1 MLVKFFLFP
10 AGQGAITVNGMN
22 LVLFLFYFAGYN
34 LRHSHIPL
42 YYPDRLSRI
51 LISPAQHQVHHSNA
65 PRHFDRN
72 MGFMFAIWD
81 RMAGTLYVPR
91 RDEVLEFGLARGEE
105 REFDSLAR
113 LYFLPVWKLYRL
125 ARRRLGVDG

>member
-1 MLVKFFLFP
+1 
-10 AGQGAITVNGMN
+10 MN